1 MIRNKS
7 ISQILCLLIY
17 LISFYLSYILIPEF
31 ISDVWFRITIWHI
44 YATVFIYIGSV
55 ILKNSSLYDPFW
67 SVAPIPIVL
76 YLVLN
81 YENSI
86 TLKLLV
92 LAPIFFWALRLTRN
106 WIISWQGFEHEDF
119 RYKKLKNTNKLKAE
133 INNFFGIHLFP
144 TLIVNLSLYPL
155 LFILTN
161 NINTSIFL
169 YFASIF
175 TFLAVLLETVSD
187 EQMRVFRNNPLNK
200 GKTMRYKLWKYSRHP
215 NYLGEILFWFGIYF
229 MGLSSGLAPFWII
242 ICPLTMLA
250 LFVFIS
256 CPMMDERSLKN
267 RPNYRGYMDKTS
279 QLLLLPPKK

>member
-17 LISFYLSYILIPEF
+17 LISFYLSFILIPES

-55 ILKNSSLYDPFW
+55 ILKNSSLYDPSW

-242 ICPLTMLA
+242 ICPLIMLA

-267 RPNYRGYMDKTS
+267 RPNYRSYMDKTS

>member
-1 MIRNKS
+1 MIRNKL

-169 YFASIF
+169 YLSSIF

-267 RPNYRGYMDKTS
+267 RPNYRSYMDKTS

>member
-267 RPNYRGYMDKTS
+267 RSDYKDYMNKTS
-279 QLLLLPPKK
+279 QLFLLPPKS

>member
-55 ILKNSSLYDPFW
+55 ILKNSTLYDPFW

-267 RPNYRGYMDKTS
+267 RPNYRSYMDKTS

>member
-44 YATVFIYIGSV
+44 YATMFIFIGSV

-155 LFILTN
+155 SFILTN

>member
-1 MIRNKS
+1 M
-7 ISQILCLLIY
+7 
-17 LISFYLSYILIPEF
+17 
-31 ISDVWFRITIWHI
+31 
-44 YATVFIYIGSV
+44 FIYIGSV

-86 TLKLLV
+86 TLELLV

-267 RPNYRGYMDKTS
+267 RPNYRSYMDKTS

>member
-169 YFASIF
+169 YFSSIF

-267 RPNYRGYMDKTS
+267 RPNYRSYMDKTS

>member
-44 YATVFIYIGSV
+44 YSTMFIFIGSV

-267 RPNYRGYMDKTS
+267 RPNYRSYMDKTS

>member
-161 NINTSIFL
+161 KINTSIFL

-267 RPNYRGYMDKTS
+267 RPNYRSYMDKTS

>member
-44 YATVFIYIGSV
+44 YATMFIFIGSV

>member
-1 MIRNKS
+1 MIRNKL

>member
-1 MIRNKS
+1 MIRNKL

-44 YATVFIYIGSV
+44 YATMFIFIGSV

>member
-44 YATVFIYIGSV
+44 YATMFIFIGSV

-267 RPNYRGYMDKTS
+267 RPNYRSYMDKTS

>member
-44 YATVFIYIGSV
+44 YATMFIFIGSV

-169 YFASIF
+169 YFSSIF

-267 RPNYRGYMDKTS
+267 RPNYRSYMDKTS

>member
-31 ISDVWFRITIWHI
+31 ISGVWFRITIWHI
-44 YATVFIYIGSV
+44 YATMFIFIGSV

-267 RPNYRGYMDKTS
+267 RPNYRSYMDKTS

>member
-17 LISFYLSYILIPEF
+17 LISFYLSFILIPES

-55 ILKNSSLYDPFW
+55 ILKNSSLYDPSW

-119 RYKKLKNTNKLKAE
+119 RYKKLKNTNRLKAE

-242 ICPLTMLA
+242 ICPLIMLA

-256 CPMMDERSLKN
+256 CPMMDERSLEN
-267 RPNYRGYMDKTS
+267 RPNYRSYMDKTS

>member
-267 RPNYRGYMDKTS
+267 RPNYRSYMDKTS